1 VDDVVVE
8 LLVFLGR
15 PEALAQLLLHAAA
28 GARVASHSRRPTRA
42 RPMAR
47 GGATIWIADEQ
58 LPSPSVCA
66 RVTACAS
73 RARAAGGYIR
83 GSVPRTAHVRESSL
97 RAGPG
102 DDAAI
107 KWVRSKPSRE
117 RAVAVTKLQWI
128 GA

>member
-28 GARVASHSRRPTRA
+28 GGRVASHSRSRRPTRA

-47 GGATIWIADEQ
+47 GGREEGATIWIADEQ

-66 RVTACAS
+66 RVTAGAS
-73 RARAAGGYIR
+73 RARAAGGVYK
-83 GSVPRTAHVRESSL
+83 G
-97 RAGPG
+97 
-102 DDAAI
+102 
-107 KWVRSKPSRE
+107 
-117 RAVAVTKLQWI
+117 
-128 GA
+128 